1 MHPARPLSLVITTY
15 DRPDALAAVVRACFM
30 QDDKNFEI
38 IIADDGSAAN
48 TAACIARLAQA
59 APVPLVHVWQ
69 PDQGFR
75 AAMARNRGILAA
87 RGDYIVF
94 LDGDCIPQRDFIA
107 RHRALARPG
116 RLVSGSRILMSEA
129 LTRRVLDEGVDV
141 CAASVATC
149 LGWRLGGHINKVAQL
164 LVRWPD
170 LGRRIGR
177 DARRFNWRR
186 IKSCNLGVWRRDL
199 ERVNGF
205 DESFT
210 GWGYEDSDLV
220 LRLFHAGVLRTDGAF
235 ATEVFHLWHREA
247 VRDQAD
253 SNRRVVLERAGTTI
267 TQAVTGL
274 REHAATVLTPASRA
288 GWTAPPS
295 TR

>member
-48 TAACIARLAQA
+48 TAACIERLARA
-59 APVPLVHVWQ
+59 SPVPLRHVWQ

-87 RGDYIVF
+87 RGDYLVF

-116 RLVSGSRILMSEA
+116 WLVSGSRILMSEA
-129 LTRRVLDEGVDV
+129 LTRRVLDHGIDV
-141 CAASVATC
+141 AAASRITH

-170 LGRRIGR
+170 IGRRTGR
-177 DARRFNWRR
+177 NARRFNWRR
-186 IKSCNLGVWRRDL
+186 IKSCNLAVWRSDL
-199 ERVNGF
+199 ARVNGF

-247 VRDQAD
+247 GRDRAA
-253 SNRRVVLERAGTTI
+253 SNRQAVLERAGTNI
-267 TQAVTGL
+267 TQAVRGL
-274 REHAATVLTPASRA
+274 REHTTRA
-288 GWTAPPS
+288 GT
-295 TR
+295 T